1 VCKLDKALY
10 GLKQAPRAWY
20 SRFSAK
26 LIAIGFWVSTTD
38 SSLFIYKKHGVT
50 MFLLVYVDDIIV
62 TNSSSIA
69 VDALLK
75 DLASEFTLKD
85 LGDLLYFL
93 GIQVTKRIDGGIMLC
108 QEKYHMDLLER
119 VVMKSCKAVATPIS
133 TSEKL
138 SIQGG
143 TQLGENDSMQYRS
156 IVGALQYLTLT
167 RPDLSYVVNKVCQFL
182 HAPTT
187 IHWMVVKRILRYLKG
202 TLRLGITLT
211 PSKSTL
217 VSAFSD
223 ADWAGFVV
231 YFGHNLILWSSW
243 KQATVSWSSTE
254 AEYKSLANT
263 TIEIIW
269 VQTLLHE
276 LGVIRSQ
283 SACLW
288 CDNLG
293 ATYLTVNPVFHAKT
307 KHVEVDYHFVHERV
321 ASKFLEV

>member
-1 VCKLDKALY
+1 
-10 GLKQAPRAWY
+10 
-20 SRFSAK
+20 
-26 LIAIGFWVSTTD
+26 
-38 SSLFIYKKHGVT
+38 

-167 RPDLSYVVNKVCQFL
+167 RPDLSYAVNKVFQFL

-202 TLRLGITLT
+202 TL
-211 PSKSTL
+211 
-217 VSAFSD
+217 
-223 ADWAGFVV
+223 
-231 YFGHNLILWSSW
+231 
-243 KQATVSWSSTE
+243 
-254 AEYKSLANT
+254 
-263 TIEIIW
+263 
-269 VQTLLHE
+269 
-276 LGVIRSQ
+276 
-283 SACLW
+283 
-288 CDNLG
+288 
-293 ATYLTVNPVFHAKT
+293 
-307 KHVEVDYHFVHERV
+307 
-321 ASKFLEV
+321 